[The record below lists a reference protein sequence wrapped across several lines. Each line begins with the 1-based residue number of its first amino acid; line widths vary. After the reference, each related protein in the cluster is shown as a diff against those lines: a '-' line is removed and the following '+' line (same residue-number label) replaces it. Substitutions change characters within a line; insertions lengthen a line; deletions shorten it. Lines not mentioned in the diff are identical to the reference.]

1 MLPSNSSRSFI
12 KKNFHL
18 SNLYFAGA
26 RNRPPA
32 KQGRH
37 GHALLSGDD
46 AQVYNLR
53 QKTTTTT
60 TGDDTQG
67 HHGIQPRAQHRSKQP
82 LGENLEYEAENCLT
96 KYYQRIV

>member
-1 MLPSNSSRSFI
+1 MSN
-12 KKNFHL
+12 L
-18 SNLYFAGA
+18 YYCSNLYFPGA
-26 RNRPPA
+26 RNRSPA

-53 QKTTTTT
+53 QKTTITT
-60 TGDDTQG
+60 TGDDAQG

-82 LGENLEYEAENCLT
+82 FGENLEYEAENCLT
-96 KYYQRIV
+96 KDYQRIV